1 MEALGQ
7 AVFQEAK
14 FEAVEACWCAV
25 GSEAI
30 QSFPRSTLKGRGQES
45 EGQCMDCASSIL
57 LSANPLFS
65 CSGLEQST

>member
-25 GSEAI
+25 GSEVKQILVWKRVLPLETSLGSEAIDWEKI
-30 QSFPRSTLKGRGQES
+30 QSSPRSTQRDRGQES
-45 EGQCMDCASSIL
+45 A
-57 LSANPLFS
+57 
-65 CSGLEQST
+65 